1 MVVVTREVRWF
12 FEGRIPRWF
21 TGWFDSLPGP
31 LFQEARSDV
40 YDLEA
45 AHHNVGLKRRSP
57 ANTLD
62 CKMMLASI
70 DGVDLGSGIE
80 GDVEDW
86 IKISQPLGET
96 TQVPGRVDVPG
107 RVEVLKRTRA
117 KRFFLDTAAG
127 CEAEVAEIS
136 VGRIVA
142 WTLCLETFGAAGLRD
157 VAMSHGL
164 EAMFEATLV
173 PTGLFLTSAASHSY
187 PEWLV
192 LQQALGSLGDE
203 VPASLGVTEIQDGD
217 PESQAS

>member
-1 MVVVTREVRWF
+1 MVVTREVRWF
-12 FEGRIPRWF
+12 FEGQIPRWF
-21 TGWFDSLPGP
+21 TGWFESLPGP
-31 LFQEARSDV
+31 LLQEARSDV

-70 DGVDLGSGIE
+70 EDVDLGYGIE

-86 IKISQPLGET
+86 IKISQPLGEA
-96 TQVPGRVDVPG
+96 TQVAGRVEAPG
-107 RVEVLKRTRA
+107 RVEVLKGTRA
-117 KRFFLDTAAG
+117 KRFFLDTTTG

-136 VGRIVA
+136 VGQIVA
-142 WTLCLETFGAAGLRD
+142 WTLCLETFGAARLRG

-173 PTGLFLTSAASHSY
+173 PTELFLTSAGSHSY

-192 LQQALGSLGDE
+192 LQQALGGFGEE
-203 VPASLGVTEIQDGD
+203 VPASLGVTQIEDGES
-217 PESQAS
+217 ESQAS